1 MSFYSDVMKKKE
13 ENKTLETSEK
23 RGFVC
28 DILRIRL
35 GIELKPDSVL
45 VRRIANEI
53 GSQWDDTPMPV
64 AATDLPDLVEEYYH
78 KFR

>member
-13 ENKTLETSEK
+13 ENKILETSEK

-28 DILRIRL
+28 DILRTRL